1 MNIKKILIH
10 TLCLAALAV
19 TVCVAFAFIRTNFVA
34 PATGKTNGYFL
45 NDVFDSPSAQLV
57 HGETLQQEFTV
68 SDNIYGV
75 RVRFHNQGIPQAGT
89 VLAQLVDKST
99 GETVAQTVANS
110 ETLLNDAYSAIHFDT
125 PYMSQGKNDY
135 ILKLTPTFE
144 NPNAYM
150 RLWAD
155 TQSGTIAFGLIN
167 YVADAG
173 VVYGWFRLLWII
185 TLAVA
190 ILLYVICFAV
200 KLKKETVYIIA
211 LVAVSVLFTMVLPPY
226 SSPDEEAHIGS
237 AYQLHNKW
245 QGYKSADFIDET
257 GIESGLFRRG
267 EDFAPVMEDKYTT
280 VFTYEYI
287 WNNFFD
293 MSDDNS
299 VVKTTDNWL
308 IYDFDAIYVMGAL
321 GISIGKLVG
330 LGFVPMLY
338 LGRFLNLLFFALC
351 GYIAVKITPTGKEV
365 FMTLSFL
372 PITLHLANSFSRD
385 VFVISM
391 GFVFVAYLLK
401 LLDQKENYTL
411 KQLVLLAVIALL
423 LAPSKFIY
431 CVMCPL
437 VLLLHK
443 EKLNFKVKWKFKV
456 NPLLL
461 SVPLFAVALVVL
473 YISNSWVFHYVF
485 GSLFNAPP
493 LEQLMAENPSAT
505 FNIMLL
511 LKNPVVA
518 LNLFVNTLFANGAY
532 YIKSVAG
539 GVLGY
544 NSIYI
549 SDAFI
554 IVILIMVVLSVFCMP
569 EDRYTLK
576 TKEKL
581 GFGISFALVF
591 ALVVYV
597 AVTWTPVVD
606 KTIYGIQGK
615 YLLPALPLLLILCK
629 NKIFTVTKDIFKP
642 MCFVMA
648 ATNIFVVLNALVVI
662 LQR

>member
-10 TLCLAALAV
+10 AVSLAV
-19 TVCVAFAFIRTNFVA
+19 LLGTLCVAFLFIRTNFVA

-45 NDVFDSPSAQLV
+45 NDAFDSPSVALT
-57 HGETLQQEFTV
+57 HGETVSQDFTV

-89 VLAQLVDKST
+89 ILAQLADKST
-99 GETVAQTVANS
+99 GEILAETVANS
-110 ETLLNDAYSAIHFDT
+110 EIMLNDAYSAIHFDT
-125 PYMSQGKNDY
+125 PYMADGTRDY
-135 ILKLTPTFE
+135 TLLLTPTFE

-150 RLWAD
+150 RIWAD
-155 TQSGTIAFGLIN
+155 TASGTIAFGLIN
-167 YVADAG
+167 YVADAHT
-173 VVYGWFRLLWII
+173 VYSWFNLLWII

-190 ILLYVICFAV
+190 VLIYLVCFV
-200 KLKKETVYIIA
+200 LPIKKETAFVVA
-211 LVAVSVLFTMVLPPY
+211 LIAVSVLFTMVLPPY

-245 QGYKSADFIDET
+245 QGYKSADFMDES
-257 GIESGLFRRG
+257 GIESKVYFRG
-267 EDFAPVMEDKYTT
+267 EDFSSVMEDKYTT

-293 MSDDNS
+293 MCDDKS
-299 VVKTTDNWL
+299 VVETVGNWL

-321 GISIGKLVG
+321 GISLGKLLG

-338 LGRFLNLLFFALC
+338 LGRLLNLLFFALC
-351 GYIAVKITPTGKEV
+351 GYMAVKITPLGKEA

-401 LLDQKENYTL
+401 LFCQQENYTA
-411 KQLVLLAVIALL
+411 KQLVLLAVIAVL

-443 EKLNFKVKWKFKV
+443 EKLNFRLKWKFRF

-461 SVPLFAVALVVL
+461 AIPLFAVALVAL
-473 YISNSWVFHYVF
+473 YISNTWVFHYVF
-485 GSLFNAPP
+485 GSLFNVQP
-493 LEQLMAENPSAT
+493 LEQLMAENPAAT

-511 LKNPVVA
+511 LQNPVVA
-518 LNLFVNTLFANGAY
+518 LNLFVNTIFANGAY

-549 SDAFI
+549 SDVFI
-554 IVILIMVVLSVFCMP
+554 MVILAMVVLSTFCMP
-569 EDRYTLK
+569 HDEYTLK
-576 TKEKL
+576 TKEKI
-581 GFGISFALVF
+581 GFGLSFMLVF

-597 AVTWTPVVD
+597 AVTWTPVID

-615 YLLPALPLLLILCK
+615 YLLPAMPLLLILCK
-629 NKIFTVTKDIFKP
+629 NKTFKITKDIFKP

>member
-1 MNIKKILIH
+1 MNIKKILVH
-10 TLCLAALAV
+10 LVSLAV
-19 TVCVAFAFIRTNFVA
+19 LLGTLCVAFVFIRTNFVA

-45 NDVFDSPSAQLV
+45 NDVFDSPSVALV
-57 HGETLQQEFTV
+57 HGETV
-68 SDNIYGV
+68 SQDFKAADSIYGV

-89 VLAQLVDKST
+89 ILAQLADKNT
-99 GETVAQTVANS
+99 GEILAETVANS
-110 ETLLNDAYSAIHFDT
+110 GTMLNDAYSAIHFDT
-125 PYMSQGKNDY
+125 PYTGGTGEY
-135 ILKLTPTFE
+135 TLLLTPTFE

-150 RLWAD
+150 RIWAD
-155 TQSGTIAFGLIN
+155 TASGTIAFGLIN
-167 YVADAG
+167 YIADADT
-173 VVYGWFRLLWII
+173 VYSWFGLLWVI
-185 TLAVA
+185 TLAAAV
-190 ILLYVICFAV
+190 VIYLACFV
-200 KLKKETVYIIA
+200 FPLKKETVFA
-211 LVAVSVLFTMVLPPY
+211 VVLVAVSVLFTMVLPPY
-226 SSPDEEAHIGS
+226 ASPDEEAHIGS

-245 QGYKSADFIDET
+245 QGYKSADFMDEN
-257 GIESGLFRRG
+257 GIESKVYFRG
-267 EDFAPVMEDKYTT
+267 EDFSDIMEDKYTT

-293 MSDDNS
+293 MSDDDT
-299 VVKTTDNWL
+299 VVETVGNWL

-321 GISIGKLVG
+321 GISLGKLMG

-338 LGRFLNLLFFALC
+338 LGRLFNLLFFALC

-401 LLDQKENYTL
+401 LFYQQENYSI
-411 KQLVLLAVIALL
+411 KQLVLIAVIAVL

-437 VLLLHK
+437 VLLLHR
-443 EKLNFKVKWKFKV
+443 EKLSFGIKWKFKF

-461 SVPLFAVALVVL
+461 ALPLAAVALVIL
-473 YISNSWVFHYVF
+473 YISNTWVFHYVF
-485 GSLFNAPP
+485 GSLFNVQP

-554 IVILIMVVLSVFCMP
+554 MVILAMVVISTFCMP

-576 TKEKL
+576 TREKV
-581 GFGISFALVF
+581 GFGLSFALVF

-615 YLLPALPLLLILCK
+615 YLLPAMPLLLVLCK
-629 NKIFTVTKDIFKP
+629 NKTFKITKDIFKP
-642 MCFVMA
+642 VCFVMA
-648 ATNIFVVLNALVVI
+648 ATDIFVVLNALVVI